1 MTNFIN
7 ELKMIYINQPK
18 EDMDYPVITVFSDKK
33 EEKVTSQVLLHMIVL
48 LIKREYE
55 NWDNEEAWI
64 NLREMIDHTGLEWQV
79 SLWWKKEE
87 KPTEE
92 QMERFA
98 QEIMDTSQGEWIWMR
113 TNGDPMEEMS
123 EDNEQ
128 KDYVEEMDLEMWL
141 LDSVPSDRD

>member
-18 EDMDYPVITVFSDKK
+18 EDMDYPVITVFSDQK

-55 NWDNEEAWI
+55 NWDNEKAWI

-87 KPTEE
+87 KQTEE

-128 KDYVEEMDLEMWL
+128 KDYVEEMNLEMWL